1 MLSIEDVG
9 GDEEQ
14 IEAMANTCR
23 VLAVTEG
30 AAGARLYWNGDL
42 RRFRALEFEEVDPT
56 GAGDIFAAAFFW
68 RFSVTHDPWAA
79 ARFATHLASLFG
91 HAPRA
96 GRHSQPGRNSILP
109 GGGIVVGRVYTL
121 VNQKGGVGKTTT
133 AINLGAYLAQFGQ
146 RVLIVDADPQANATS
161 SLGIDKHT
169 VKGGTYEAL
178 LGGAPATAL
187 VLQNPRL
194 KLAILPSSP
203 SLAGAEVELVNELG
217 RESKLKQALA
227 PLVDRYDYIL
237 IDCPPSLG
245 LLTINGLMAA
255 RDGVLI
261 PVQCEYLA
269 LEGLGEL
276 TRTIQRVRSALFPAL
291 KVRGV
296 ILTMFDGR
304 THLSGDVVAE
314 VHKYFPEQVFEA
326 IIPRSVRLAE
336 APSYGL
342 PVSAY
347 APGSNAARSYEALAR
362 ELLKS
367 DGIAITES
375 VE

>member
-1 MLSIEDVG
+1 
-9 GDEEQ
+9 
-14 IEAMANTCR
+14 
-23 VLAVTEG
+23 
-30 AAGARLYWNGDL
+30 
-42 RRFRALEFEEVDPT
+42 
-56 GAGDIFAAAFFW
+56 
-68 RFSVTHDPWAA
+68 
-79 ARFATHLASLFG
+79 
-91 HAPRA
+91 
-96 GRHSQPGRNSILP
+96 
-109 GGGIVVGRVYTL
+109 VGRVYTL

-133 AINLGAYLAQFGQ
+133 AINLGAYLALFGQ
-146 RVLIVDADPQANATS
+146 RVLIVDIDPQANATS
-161 SLGIDKHT
+161 SLGVDKHT
-169 VKGGTYEAL
+169 VKGGTYDVL
-178 LGGAPATAL
+178 LGNAPAAAL

-217 RESKLKQALA
+217 RESRLKLAMA
-227 PLVDRYDYIL
+227 PLVERYDYIL

-255 RDGVLI
+255 QDGVII

-276 TRTIQRVRSALFPAL
+276 THTIQRIRLALFPKL
-291 KVRGV
+291 KVRAV

-304 THLSGDVVAE
+304 THLSGDVVSE
-314 VHKYFPEQVFEA
+314 VRKYFSDQVLDT

-342 PVSAY
+342 PISAY
-347 APGSNAARSYEALAR
+347 APESSAAKAYETLAR
-362 ELLKS
+362 ELLS
-367 DGIAITES
+367 ADGVAIREI

>member
-1 MLSIEDVG
+1 
-9 GDEEQ
+9 
-14 IEAMANTCR
+14 
-23 VLAVTEG
+23 
-30 AAGARLYWNGDL
+30 
-42 RRFRALEFEEVDPT
+42 
-56 GAGDIFAAAFFW
+56 
-68 RFSVTHDPWAA
+68 
-79 ARFATHLASLFG
+79 
-91 HAPRA
+91 
-96 GRHSQPGRNSILP
+96 
-109 GGGIVVGRVYTL
+109 VGRVYTL
-121 VNQKGGVGKTTT
+121 ANQKGGVGKTTT
-133 AINLGAYLAQFGQ
+133 AINLGAYLAQFEQ
-146 RVLIVDADPQANATS
+146 RVLIVDTDPQANATS
-161 SLGIDKHT
+161 SLGLDKHA
-169 VKGGTYEAL
+169 VKQGTYDVL
-178 LGGAPATAL
+178 LGGSPATAL

-227 PLVDRYDYIL
+227 PLIERYDYIL

-245 LLTINGLMAA
+245 ILTVNGLMAA
-255 RDGVLI
+255 KDGVLI

-269 LEGLGEL
+269 LEGLGVL
-276 TRTIQRVRSALFPAL
+276 THTIQRVRTALFPLL

-304 THLSGDVVAE
+304 THLSQDVVAE
-314 VHKYFPEQVFEA
+314 VQKFFPDKVFET

-347 APGSNAARSYEALAR
+347 APGSNAARSYEMLAR

-367 DGIAITES
+367 DGIGIAES
-375 VE
+375 V